1 MSANGVF
8 TSTLDL
14 SFFGGGYST
23 IAGEASSTF
32 DYTFSSDVFV
42 PVLAELNQTL
52 TFDVQ
57 AGIVTPTVYGEFS
70 GNIDFTLTEPAR
82 IEFGIQSYL
91 YSGNNEI
98 NFTSSSSGFSIIAG
112 TADITFPIT
121 ISGTMAQFSLGQTTG
136 AFGFAL
142 NSKVINYTLTNRARS
157 GFNSIEL
164 GNTKENNVLIR
175 RISEP
180 NDIKLKNIGLT
191 YAEVRN

>member
-8 TSTLDL
+8 TSTLDF
-14 SFFGGGYST
+14 SFFGGGFST

-32 DYTFSSDVFV
+32 DYTFSSDVFI

-70 GNIDFTLTEPAR
+70 GTIPFTLTEPAR

-112 TADITFPIT
+112 SADITFPIT
-121 ISGTMAQFSLGQTTG
+121 ISGTMAQFTLGQTTG

-157 GFNSIEL
+157 GPNSIEL
-164 GNTKENNVLIR
+164 TRTMENDIVIR
-175 RISEP
+175 RVSEP
-180 NDIKLKNIGLT
+180 NDIRLKDTGLT
-191 YAEVRN
+191 NAEVRN

>member
-14 SFFGGGYST
+14 SFFGGGFST
-23 IAGEASSTF
+23 IAGEASGTF

-57 AGIVTPTVYGEFS
+57 VAVETPTVYGEFS
-70 GNIDFTLTEPAR
+70 GTIPFTLTEPAR

-98 NFTSSSSGFSIIAG
+98 DFTASSSGFSVISG
-112 TADITFPIT
+112 GADIIFPIT

-142 NSKVINYTLTNRARS
+142 NSTVINYTLTNRARS
-157 GFNSIEL
+157 GPNSIEL
-164 GNTKENNVLIR
+164 TNTK
-175 RISEP
+175 
-180 NDIKLKNIGLT
+180 
-191 YAEVRN
+191 